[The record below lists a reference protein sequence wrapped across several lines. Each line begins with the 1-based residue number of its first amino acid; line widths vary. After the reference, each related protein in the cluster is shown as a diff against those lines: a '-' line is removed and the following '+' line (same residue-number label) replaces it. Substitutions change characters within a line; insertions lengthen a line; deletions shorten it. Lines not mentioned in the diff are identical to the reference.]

1 MGGGGRGLEQRNDRT
16 TVLSCLLEE
25 GGTQTH
31 RDGSH
36 GGGEVWPDSGM
47 FFFFLK
53 ILFIYSQYT

>member
-47 FFFFLK
+47 FFFF
-53 ILFIYSQYT
+53 